1 MAGSFECTE
10 KENPRS
16 GEERGS
22 VKLILLL
29 DELARG
35 SRSLMAADNYERGEQ
50 REAAQK
56 DGEIGTIGHRS
67 GKRLC
72 EG

>member
-1 MAGSFECTE
+1 
-10 KENPRS
+10 
-16 GEERGS
+16 
-22 VKLILLL
+22 
-29 DELARG
+29 
-35 SRSLMAADNYERGEQ
+35 MAADNYERGEQ